1 MKEEEFVINQNK
13 NGEIIAG
20 GYKVNTMLGGDNIM
34 ANLNTP
40 STQTQSGGAIA
51 TAMNNLAVPA
61 GLFYLQQKLN
71 NDDVLGTVQK
81 KTNSQSSKSNKK
93 NKYNCDD
100 DVVSESLFD
109 KLLAMVEPTQ
119 RKLVDVKTRK
129 RVKGKARRTRKK
141 R

>member
-1 MKEEEFVINQNK
+1 MINQNK

-40 STQTQSGGAIA
+40 STSTQSGGAIA

-81 KTNSQSSKSNKK
+81 KTNDKSSKSNNK
-93 NKYNCDD
+93 NKYNCR
-100 DVVSESLFD
+100 S
-109 KLLAMVEPTQ
+109 
-119 RKLVDVKTRK
+119 
-129 RVKGKARRTRKK
+129 
-141 R
+141 